1 MSDKVV
7 CVKAISKRQFMRKPS
22 VVSGL
27 QPGES
32 VVPEGKPPL
41 VVSRPKERRMAPEDL
56 EAELDRLAGDC
67 PKVDT
72 LKILKDL
79 RR

>member
-1 MSDKVV
+1 M
-7 CVKAISKRQFMRKPS
+7 KAVSKRQFMRKPS
-22 VVSGL
+22 VLSSL

-32 VVPEGKPPL
+32 VVLEGKPSL
-41 VVSRPKERRMAPEDL
+41 VVSRPKERQRTPDEL
-56 EAELDRLAGDC
+56 EAELGRLASKC
-67 PKVDT
+67 PKIDT